1 MRRNMQLIILRLG
14 FVVLCALLGIAAW
27 RLNGFLFERFEV
39 IEGVNLIYWPHGL
52 RVVLT
57 ILFERYA
64 AIGLSLGAYAVVA
77 IIWPDHLLM
86 RWFAPLVGG
95 CSAFLAMRMLLPVKG
110 DMSGRLKGLTPSVL
124 IAIATVS
131 ALMNAGGHTLLR
143 IFSGIEGDHGQE
155 FAAMLLGDLL
165 GALALLY
172 LLKFSIHQFG
182 RK

>member
-1 MRRNMQLIILRLG
+1 MPLIVLRSG
-14 FVVLCALLGIAAW
+14 FVCFCALAGIAAW
-27 RLNGFLFERFEV
+27 WVNGFFFERFEV

-64 AIGLSLGAYAVVA
+64 AIGLSLGAYVVVA
-77 IIWPDHLLM
+77 MIWPEHLLM
-86 RWFAPLVGG
+86 RWLAPVTGG
-95 CSAFLAMRMLLPVKG
+95 CSAYIAMRMLLPRGG
-110 DMSGRLKGLTPSVL
+110 DMSSRIRGLTPSVL

-131 ALMNAGGHTLLR
+131 ALLNAGGHTMLR
-143 IFSGIEGDHGQE
+143 IASGIEGNHGQE

-172 LLKFSIHQFG
+172 LFKFSIRYFQD
-182 RK
+182 K